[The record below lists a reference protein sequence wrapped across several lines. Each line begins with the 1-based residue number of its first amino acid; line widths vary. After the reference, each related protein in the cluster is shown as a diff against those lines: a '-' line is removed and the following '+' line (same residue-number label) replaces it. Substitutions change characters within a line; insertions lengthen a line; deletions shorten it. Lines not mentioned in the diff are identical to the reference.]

1 MKVILDTNVIVAAMR
16 SPTGAAAELLRRARI
31 GTLMP
36 LASVALAI
44 EYQAVCLRAEHVAA
58 AGMSVAEVRQFPDA
72 VLAMSEP
79 VDIWFL
85 WRPQLRDAGDELVL
99 EAAANGRAEAIV
111 TFNRRDFEPANQ
123 LFGVD
128 LWTPAQTLTR
138 LRP

>member
-1 MKVILDTNVIVAAMR
+1 MR
-16 SPTGAAAELLRRARI
+16 SPSGVSAELLRRARN

-44 EYQAVCLRAEHVAA
+44 EYQAVCMRAEHVAA
-58 AGMSVAEVRQFPDA
+58 AGMRVAEVRQFLDA

-123 LFGVD
+123 LFGVE
-128 LWTPAQTLTR
+128 LWTPAQTLTK

>member
-1 MKVILDTNVIVAAMR
+1 MR

-99 EAAANGRAEAIV
+99 EATANGRAEAIV

>member
-1 MKVILDTNVIVAAMR
+1 
-16 SPTGAAAELLRRARI
+16 
-31 GTLMP
+31 MP

>member
-1 MKVILDTNVIVAAMR
+1 MR
-16 SPTGAAAELLRRARI
+16 SPTGASAELLRRVRI

-79 VDIWFL
+79 VDI
-85 WRPQLRDAGDELVL
+85 
-99 EAAANGRAEAIV
+99 
-111 TFNRRDFEPANQ
+111 
-123 LFGVD
+123 
-128 LWTPAQTLTR
+128 
-138 LRP
+138 

>member
-1 MKVILDTNVIVAAMR
+1 MR

-31 GTLMP
+31 DTLMP

-58 AGMSVAEVRQFPDA
+58 AGMSVAEARQFLDA

-85 WRPQLRDAGDELVL
+85 WRPHLRDAGDELVL